1 MLIKTEVRRLQQAQ
15 RKIKILKAIVEA
27 YIENGEPVGS
37 KVLCSL
43 LDFPVSSATVRNE
56 MAELSELGFLTQPHT
71 SAGRVPS
78 ELGYRYYVESL
89 MEKKK
94 LRGDVKATIYDSLS
108 YSGDDPEK
116 LLNTA
121 SRVVADLTNA
131 CAISTTPSSENARIH
146 CLKFVQTGR
155 HTCMVVLITS
165 GGLIKTKLFK
175 CDYLITPDIVR
186 IYETL
191 FNRNMEG
198 LPLKGIT
205 PAFVQTMAAEMGE
218 LAMLVPNVLSA
229 IMEACA
235 DVSGF
240 GMAVSGRVNLLVNDE
255 TNLYSMKL
263 LTAFLH
269 SDEALE
275 SLMLGIKNDKNIIIG
290 SDIGLHALRN
300 YSVVSMPYSIEK
312 GSGGLI
318 TAIVPMRSDY
328 AYVVSV
334 IEYTAECVS
343 RLLKTLLML
352 DEAG

>member
-1 MLIKTEVRRLQQAQ
+1 MQQAQ

-37 KVLCSL
+37 KVLCNL

-78 ELGYRYYVESL
+78 ERGYRYYVERL

-94 LRGDVKATIYDSLS
+94 LRGDVKALIYDSLS
-108 YSGDDPEK
+108 SSGDDPEK
-116 LLNTA
+116 LLRTA
-121 SRVVADLTNA
+121 SDVAAELTNS
-131 CAISTTPSSENARIH
+131 CVISTTPSSENARIH

-155 HTCMVVLITS
+155 QTCMVVLITS

-205 PAFVQTMAAEMGE
+205 PAFVQTMAVEMGE
-218 LAMLVPNVLSA
+218 LAMLVPSVLGA
-229 IMEACA
+229 IMGACS

-240 GMAVSGRVNLLVNDE
+240 NTAVSGRVNLLVNRE
-255 TNLYSMKL
+255 TDLYSMRT

-269 SDEALE
+269 SEESIE
-275 SLMLGIKNDKNIIIG
+275 SLILGIRNDKNIIIG
-290 SDIGLHALRN
+290 SEIGLNALSN
-300 YSVVSMPYSIEK
+300 YSVLSVPYSIET
-312 GSGGLI
+312 GSGGFI
-318 TAIVPMRSDY
+318 TSIVPMRSDY
-328 AYVVSV
+328 AYMMSV

-343 RLLKTLLML
+343 RLLKTLLMI
-352 DEAG
+352 DN